1 MEDINL
7 GEKISLRGFADN
19 LHRGD
24 MAIVKKMAGHYLNSF
39 EKFANIEKVEIGLKV
54 IHDIDKPDEIKKY
67 EIKGK
72 VISSIGVF
80 TSEALDENMFAAL
93 DKALKKLEKQLAKEK
108 EKIKEK

>member
-7 GEKISLRGFADN
+7 GSKISLKGFADN

-39 EKFANIEKVEIGLKV
+39 EKFANVEKVELSLKV
-54 IHDIDKPDEIKKY
+54 IHDVDKPDEIKKY

-72 VISSIGVF
+72 LISSLGVF
-80 TSEALDENMFAAL
+80 NSDALDENMFAAL
-93 DKALKKLEKQLAKEK
+93 DKALKKLEKQIAKEK
-108 EKIKEK
+108 EKLKEK